1 MAGPGDRA
9 GHAVSVGLYSIV
21 VLLAYRL
28 YRATGSLPVR
38 RLAWYN
44 KQQATFSDALAAVR
58 YYLWKVE
65 HFSMSLPNPERV
77 EIPRLSLQCLL
88 QSVCYT
94 H

>member
-1 MAGPGDRA
+1 M
-9 GHAVSVGLYSIV
+9 GLYSIV
-21 VLLAYRL
+21 ALLAHGL
-28 YRATGSLPVR
+28 YRAGSLSVR

-58 YYLWKVE
+58 YHLWEVE
-65 HFSMSLPNPERV
+65 HFSTSPPNTERV
-77 EIPRLSLQCLL
+77 EIPRVSLQCLL